1 MLIENKIKSSL
12 TTTLEMI
19 INNLIIIQLIS
30 IISCYKL
37 NVPKVLLPFH
47 SSNVINFTLELINDE
62 EDDSRQQ
69 QQSCFLWSS
78 SRPEI
83 VSIEP
88 IYEIQNELK
97 CSRKAIVSSISKY
110 SQRLTSN

>member
-1 MLIENKIKSSL
+1 MILKSLI
-12 TTTLEMI
+12 
-19 INNLIIIQLIS
+19 IIIQLLS
-30 IISCYKL
+30 IICCYKL

-47 SSNVINFTLELINDE
+47 SSNAINFTLELINDE

-69 QQSCFLWSS
+69 QSCFSWSS

-110 SQRLTSN
+110 PQRLTSNPRHFGPNS